1 MGKEFDTI
9 QFIQNLWEKE
19 NPQGLKQVNGKG
31 GYRNG
36 RYFPYQG
43 TNGIDVG
50 PGFLLKSQSPA
61 FQKKART
68 VGLTKKELDDAVK
81 SSIGKSMSDFD
92 KRIKKEG
99 GNPNAISNN
108 VRMGLLDMNWQL
120 GKDKFMSQYNKFWK
134 AVANGDYEG
143 MRNESRTTWSDN
155 KGKHIDKSRWE
166 FRKNTYFQDPKPLV
180 PVVNTPPY
188 IAQPDALRVARP
200 LVPPVVPEVHNVP
213 FISVTPNAYAEGGM
227 LYGNEGNMPNT
238 PQEEYQDDYQSDD
251 TVPQETPRQWDELS
265 LSEKNAFIASAVK
278 HGITNMEDIKNAYNE
293 LSQGQMDAAP
303 EEEEGNKFLKGG
315 YKPSRNIK
323 NYIVN
328 KEGASMKTNR
338 SFEEEAQSFWSVLPK
353 DVRSKLTQEQA
364 DALYSYSY
372 NVGAGNFKHR
382 VVPALQR
389 YFSGN
394 GSMEDV
400 QRHMYATKDSQLRG
414 LANRRAEERAMF
426 AGSKVPVYYDTPNDT
441 PTANMSSAWRSSRLG
456 PVTSI
461 DMSRGLGVV
470 NNNSLNSNALLG
482 PISNMRQDYPMMS
495 EASNT
500 LYDDDKPTLMEA
512 PQEGSSLDRYNAI
525 QDYLSSLGSFGYA
538 RGGRMYDKG
547 GVTSSNGQYH
557 VEPSEYSGVLS
568 NVSNG
573 NPLEVTLP
581 DTTVIASDPRNY
593 RSYYDPNG
601 AGEFMDATTL
611 GLFPNPF
618 SLSRSASTFMQKP
631 SWDSAW
637 DTTKDALMFAG
648 STGKEAAF
656 APLGLMNLV
665 DKDGVRKTYSL
676 AKEGNYAGAAMSGL
690 GDALNVGM
698 VARPTYKVGKEIYG
712 IGKELYD
719 TGALWDKYTTFQGR
733 FGNYGDNLLTN
744 MYGTYARRLG
754 LPDKARLPADAIR
767 KLRQEVTI
775 DSDGM
780 VNFTGHKGFVGNP
793 HINTTLDRPVVS
805 HDPKGKGDW
814 DGADTYLFPVKDLIN
829 QTKGGSLKSI
839 EPSDAFANG
848 AEISISPD
856 KVTVISGDVNTLE
869 RAKAAGMQTLSSP
882 RLRRM
887 YARENNNYQNAVS
900 NANSFMKKTIKP
912 PKKEL
917 GLPYATEMQ
926 RLQSM
931 RGTPTLAD
939 FGLLE
944 QQTGLNAGVAPME
957 EYQNAI
963 NSLNSML
970 NPSIQD
976 IMNGTVKPYVYPNG
990 REVDFIPDH
999 IKKELGL
1006 IQRANYNNVFY
1017 DPATWAEF
1025 NWKERIGL
1033 E

>member
-1 MGKEFDTI
+1 MAKKRNKEAHNALLRQYI
-9 QFIQNLWEKE
+9 KEIE
-19 NPQGLKQVNGKG
+19 NPDRHGFIGGKWVQSPYKDDDPNNRGYGVDVFYNKAAAKLTEGRPERWLTEDEERMLRNKHIKEVNKAAKDH
-31 GYRNG
+31 
-36 RYFPYQG
+36 YFPYLRRTPLSEEKEIMATGLLYRGDHING
-43 TNGIDVG
+43 TKLADPYYNGSNTDFQKAVEDYYRSKNLNDRAWRSKE
-50 PGFLLKSQSPA
+50 FMDTHKVVDSPA
-61 FQKKART
+61 PISLESPYVPMEY
-68 VGLTKKELDDAVK
+68 VGYHPNEGYYYAGELPQAEVF
-81 SSIGKSMSDFD
+81 G
-92 KRIKKEG
+92 EH
-99 GNPNAISNN
+99 
-108 VRMGLLDMNWQL
+108 
-120 GKDKFMSQYNKFWK
+120 
-134 AVANGDYEG
+134 
-143 MRNESRTTWSDN
+143 
-155 KGKHIDKSRWE
+155 KH
-166 FRKNTYFQDPKPLV
+166 
-180 PVVNTPPY
+180 
-188 IAQPDALRVARP
+188 
-200 LVPPVVPEVHNVP
+200 
-213 FISVTPNAYAEGGM
+213 AEGGM

-303 EEEEGNKFLKGG
+303 EEEEEGNKFLKGG

-323 NYIVN
+323 NYIAN

-470 NNNSLNSNALLG
+470 NNNSLNSNVLLG

-581 DTTVIASDPRNY
+581 DTTVTANDPRNY
-593 RSYYDPNG
+593 RSYYDPSG

-618 SLSRSASTFMQKP
+618 NLSRSASTFMQKP

-648 STGKEAAF
+648 SAGKEAAF

-698 VARPTYKVGKEIYG
+698 AVGPTVP
-712 IGKELYD
+712 
-719 TGALWDKYTTFQGR
+719 
-733 FGNYGDNLLTN
+733 LLTN
-744 MYGTYARRLG
+744 IRDYNNIKDFTERYGYNEYKPKIGLIFNDSKLDRLTEQLVKQHNRFTRGVSVSEARKYYGFPKDWTDEQIAEYCLTHSHIPSKLNSGGNPEGKPVLYTSNSIDLAKQYTDGNGFIGILQRPIIYDSDRSKMLKMN
-754 LPDKARLPADAIR
+754 DFRFNRLP
-767 KLRQEVTI
+767 KE
-775 DSDGM
+775 
-780 VNFTGHKGFVGNP
+780 
-793 HINTTLDRPVVS
+793 IN
-805 HDPKGKGDW
+805 
-814 DGADTYLFPVKDLIN
+814 N
-829 QTKGGSLKSI
+829 
-839 EPSDAFANG
+839 
-848 AEISISPD
+848 
-856 KVTVISGDVNTLE
+856 
-869 RAKAAGMQTLSSP
+869 
-882 RLRRM
+882 
-887 YARENNNYQNAVS
+887 
-900 NANSFMKKTIKP
+900 
-912 PKKEL
+912 
-917 GLPYATEMQ
+917 
-926 RLQSM
+926 
-931 RGTPTLAD
+931 D
-939 FGLLE
+939 F
-944 QQTGLNAGVAPME
+944 
-957 EYQNAI
+957 
-963 NSLNSML
+963 
-970 NPSIQD
+970 NPSITTDEPYIVSRHTKAKLAKNNKVKGGLAYKHRGKVIRTYSPVSPTFLDAQANAGSYMHPTQLPYD
-976 IMNGTVKPYVYPNG
+976 KDFRHYLFYGEPENQLLGLEKLIRYDKPEGAPSVDYKPYSVG
-990 REVDFIPDH
+990 FS
-999 IKKELGL
+999 KKKALGGKL
-1006 IQRANYNNVFY
+1006 
-1017 DPATWAEF
+1017 
-1025 NWKERIGL
+1025 
-1033 E
+1033 

>member
-1 MGKEFDTI
+1 MAKKRNKEAHNALLRQYI
-9 QFIQNLWEKE
+9 KEIE
-19 NPQGLKQVNGKG
+19 NPDRHGFIGGKWVQSPYKDDDPNNRGYGVDVFYNKAAAKLTEGRPERWLTEDEERMLRNKHIKEVNKAAKDH
-31 GYRNG
+31 
-36 RYFPYQG
+36 YFPYLRRTPLSEEKEIMATGLLYRGDHING
-43 TNGIDVG
+43 TKLADPYYNGSNTDFQKAVEDYYRSKNLNDRAWRSKE
-50 PGFLLKSQSPA
+50 FMDTHKVVDSPA
-61 FQKKART
+61 PISLESPYVPMEY
-68 VGLTKKELDDAVK
+68 VGYHPNEGYYYAGELPQAEVF
-81 SSIGKSMSDFD
+81 G
-92 KRIKKEG
+92 EH
-99 GNPNAISNN
+99 
-108 VRMGLLDMNWQL
+108 
-120 GKDKFMSQYNKFWK
+120 
-134 AVANGDYEG
+134 
-143 MRNESRTTWSDN
+143 
-155 KGKHIDKSRWE
+155 KH
-166 FRKNTYFQDPKPLV
+166 
-180 PVVNTPPY
+180 
-188 IAQPDALRVARP
+188 
-200 LVPPVVPEVHNVP
+200 
-213 FISVTPNAYAEGGM
+213 AEGGM

-303 EEEEGNKFLKGG
+303 EEEEEGNKFLKGG

-323 NYIVN
+323 NYIAN

-353 DVRSKLTQEQA
+353 DVRSKLTQKQA

-470 NNNSLNSNALLG
+470 NNNSLNSNVLLG

-525 QDYLSSLGSFGYA
+525 QDYLSSLDSFGYA

-557 VEPSEYSGVLS
+557 VEPSEYSGVLN

-581 DTTVIASDPRNY
+581 DTTVTANDPRNY
-593 RSYYDPNG
+593 RSYYDPSG
-601 AGEFMDATTL
+601 AGEFMDAATL

-618 SLSRSASTFMQKP
+618 NLSRSASTFMQKP

-698 VARPTYKVGKEIYG
+698 VAGPTYKVGKEIYG

-805 HDPKGKGDW
+805 HDPKGKADW

-900 NANSFMKKTIKP
+900 NANSFMKRTIKP

-939 FGLLE
+939 FRLLE

>member
-143 MRNESRTTWSDN
+143 MRNESRTTWSDK
-155 KGKHIDKSRWE
+155 KGTHIDKSRWE

-323 NYIVN
+323 NYIAN

-400 QRHMYATKDSQLRG
+400 QRYMYATKDSQLRG

-470 NNNSLNSNALLG
+470 NNNSLNSNVLLG

-581 DTTVIASDPRNY
+581 DTTVTANDPRNY
-593 RSYYDPNG
+593 RSYYDPSG

-618 SLSRSASTFMQKP
+618 NLSRSASTFMQKP

-648 STGKEAAF
+648 SAGKEAAF

-665 DKDGVRKTYSL
+665 DRDGVRKTYGL
-676 AKEGNYAGAAMSGL
+676 AKEGNYAGAVMSGL

-698 VARPTYKVGKEIYG
+698 AVGPTVP
-712 IGKELYD
+712 
-719 TGALWDKYTTFQGR
+719 
-733 FGNYGDNLLTN
+733 LLTN
-744 MYGTYARRLG
+744 IRDYNNIKDFTERYGYNEYKPKIGLVFNDSKLDRLTEQLVKQHNRFTRGVSVSEARKYYGFPKDWTDEQIAEYCLTHSHIPSKLNSGGNPEGKPVLYTSNSIDLAKQYTDGNGFIGILQRPIIYDSDRSKMLKMN
-754 LPDKARLPADAIR
+754 DFRFNRLP
-767 KLRQEVTI
+767 KE
-775 DSDGM
+775 
-780 VNFTGHKGFVGNP
+780 
-793 HINTTLDRPVVS
+793 IN
-805 HDPKGKGDW
+805 
-814 DGADTYLFPVKDLIN
+814 N
-829 QTKGGSLKSI
+829 
-839 EPSDAFANG
+839 
-848 AEISISPD
+848 
-856 KVTVISGDVNTLE
+856 
-869 RAKAAGMQTLSSP
+869 
-882 RLRRM
+882 
-887 YARENNNYQNAVS
+887 
-900 NANSFMKKTIKP
+900 
-912 PKKEL
+912 
-917 GLPYATEMQ
+917 
-926 RLQSM
+926 
-931 RGTPTLAD
+931 D
-939 FGLLE
+939 F
-944 QQTGLNAGVAPME
+944 
-957 EYQNAI
+957 
-963 NSLNSML
+963 
-970 NPSIQD
+970 NPSITTDEPYIVSRHTKAKLAKNNKVKGGLAYKHRGKVIRTYSPVSPTFLDAQANAGSYMYPTQLPYD
-976 IMNGTVKPYVYPNG
+976 KDFRHYLFYGEPENQLLGLEKLIRYDKPEGAPSVDYKPYSVG
-990 REVDFIPDH
+990 FS
-999 IKKELGL
+999 KKKALGGKL
-1006 IQRANYNNVFY
+1006 
-1017 DPATWAEF
+1017 
-1025 NWKERIGL
+1025 
-1033 E
+1033 

>member
-1 MGKEFDTI
+1 
-9 QFIQNLWEKE
+9 
-19 NPQGLKQVNGKG
+19 
-31 GYRNG
+31 
-36 RYFPYQG
+36 
-43 TNGIDVG
+43 
-50 PGFLLKSQSPA
+50 
-61 FQKKART
+61 
-68 VGLTKKELDDAVK
+68 
-81 SSIGKSMSDFD
+81 
-92 KRIKKEG
+92 
-99 GNPNAISNN
+99 
-108 VRMGLLDMNWQL
+108 
-120 GKDKFMSQYNKFWK
+120 
-134 AVANGDYEG
+134 
-143 MRNESRTTWSDN
+143 
-155 KGKHIDKSRWE
+155 
-166 FRKNTYFQDPKPLV
+166 
-180 PVVNTPPY
+180 
-188 IAQPDALRVARP
+188 
-200 LVPPVVPEVHNVP
+200 
-213 FISVTPNAYAEGGM
+213 
-227 LYGNEGNMPNT
+227 
-238 PQEEYQDDYQSDD
+238 
-251 TVPQETPRQWDELS
+251 
-265 LSEKNAFIASAVK
+265 
-278 HGITNMEDIKNAYNE
+278 
-293 LSQGQMDAAP
+293 
-303 EEEEGNKFLKGG
+303 
-315 YKPSRNIK
+315 
-323 NYIVN
+323 
-328 KEGASMKTNR
+328 
-338 SFEEEAQSFWSVLPK
+338 
-353 DVRSKLTQEQA
+353 
-364 DALYSYSY
+364 
-372 NVGAGNFKHR
+372 
-382 VVPALQR
+382 
-389 YFSGN
+389 
-394 GSMEDV
+394 
-400 QRHMYATKDSQLRG
+400 
-414 LANRRAEERAMF
+414 
-426 AGSKVPVYYDTPNDT
+426 
-441 PTANMSSAWRSSRLG
+441 
-456 PVTSI
+456 
-461 DMSRGLGVV
+461 
-470 NNNSLNSNALLG
+470 
-482 PISNMRQDYPMMS
+482 
-495 EASNT
+495 
-500 LYDDDKPTLMEA
+500 
-512 PQEGSSLDRYNAI
+512 
-525 QDYLSSLGSFGYA
+525 
-538 RGGRMYDKG
+538 
-547 GVTSSNGQYH
+547 
-557 VEPSEYSGVLS
+557 
-568 NVSNG
+568 
-573 NPLEVTLP
+573 
-581 DTTVIASDPRNY
+581 
-593 RSYYDPNG
+593 
-601 AGEFMDATTL
+601 
-611 GLFPNPF
+611 
-618 SLSRSASTFMQKP
+618 
-631 SWDSAW
+631 
-637 DTTKDALMFAG
+637 
-648 STGKEAAF
+648 
-656 APLGLMNLV
+656 
-665 DKDGVRKTYSL
+665 
-676 AKEGNYAGAAMSGL
+676 
-690 GDALNVGM
+690 
-698 VARPTYKVGKEIYG
+698 
-712 IGKELYD
+712 
-719 TGALWDKYTTFQGR
+719 
-733 FGNYGDNLLTN
+733 